1 MSSILGH
8 EKPLQTLRTALGGDR
23 MHHAWIFSGPVGVG
37 KRTLAEELARILLDP
52 SMDADQIGLDDP
64 VLATENGAILAAGT
78 HPDLHVIRKEDAAYS
93 DNKQLRDRKQL
104 NIPLDL
110 LRERMIGGRTSDGKI
125 KDAPAYRT
133 ASQGNGKVFIIDEAE
148 LLDRT
153 AQNVLLKTLEE
164 PPSGTTIILVTSRPE
179 RLIATIR
186 SRCQQLPFGT
196 LDVESMGEWIDASD
210 HGDDDADRDWLLSW
224 SEGSPGRYETARRH
238 ELVQWVATLEPM
250 LAEADRGRFS
260 PELGATMVKLI
271 EQYAEGELSENA
283 KGSKEAANRAGV
295 RALIRLLGHH
305 LRSELAKSEDDRRTN
320 GICATID
327 LLAQI
332 EQESESHINIKQLM
346 ESLSAS
352 WYEPERIESVR

>member
-1 MSSILGH
+1 
-8 EKPLQTLRTALGGDR
+8 

-37 KRTLAEELARILLDP
+37 KRTLAEEVARIVLDP
-52 SMDADQIGLDDP
+52 TLDASHLGEPEP
-64 VLATENGAILAAGT
+64 VLATKAGTLLAAGT
-78 HPDLHVIRKEDAAYS
+78 HPDLHLIRKEDSVYS
-93 DNKQLRDRKQL
+93 DNRQLRERKQL

-133 ASQGNGKVFIIDEAE
+133 ASMGHGKVFIIDEAE

-164 PPSGTTIILVTSRPE
+164 PPSGTIIILVTSRPE
-179 RLIATIR
+179 RLIPTIR

-196 LDVESMGEWIDASD
+196 LEADAMKQWIAESN
-210 HGDDDADRDWLLSW
+210 HDDKGTSLDWLLSW
-224 SEGSPGRYETARRH
+224 SEGSPGRYENAQRH
-238 ELVQWVATLEPM
+238 DLVQWVATLEPM
-250 LAEADRGRFS
+250 LADSDRGRFA
-260 PELGATMVKLI
+260 PELGATMVELI
-271 EQYAEGELSENA
+271 EQFAEVELAENPKA
-283 KGSKEAANRAGV
+283 SKEAANRAGV
-295 RALIRLLGHH
+295 RSLIRLLGHH
-305 LRSELAKSEDDRRTN
+305 LRRQLAATDDDAHRNRCCT
-320 GICATID
+320 TID

-352 WYEPERIESVR
+352 WTNPEPIYTTT